1 MADAIILTF
10 PQRLTTGILFA
21 LFSLCVIDI
30 RANWRAFLDGDRGD
44 SERTLEHLEDELLE
58 LTEYERKD
66 ACDEMTVI
74 IAQLSRLKM
83 RMLDR
88 V

>member
-1 MADAIILTF
+1 MMSEFFWPNLK
-10 PQRLTTGILFA
+10 A
-21 LFSLCVIDI
+21 L
-30 RANWRAFLDGDRGD
+30 AAFLDGDRGD